1 MTVHIPAL
9 RSAILEHALF
19 TSVFDRTSYEAIYSR
34 IGAMLDIAKTYIDK
48 VVSDPN
54 HAPET
59 VQAVIDQ
66 AVTTLNSH
74 LSGINLPWVPDED
87 EVPFWRG
94 LSIDARIQLELY
106 AEYATNFRPLVEP
119 IVVEEVGDDDED
131 EYIGNDPHDYR
142 TDDTSLLETRTPN
155 PPAPSQGCC

>member
-1 MTVHIPAL
+1 MTTHIPAL

-19 TSVFDRTSYEAIYSR
+19 TSAFDRTSYEAIYSR
-34 IGAMLDIAKTYIDK
+34 LGALLDITKTYIDK

-66 AVTTLNSH
+66 ATTTLAGQVFN
-74 LSGINLPWVPDED
+74 INLPWIIDTD

-94 LSIDARIQLELY
+94 LVESARVQLEMY
-106 AEYATNFRPLVEP
+106 AEYAPKSQIYLGTT
-119 IVVEEVGDDDED
+119 
-131 EYIGNDPHDYR
+131 
-142 TDDTSLLETRTPN
+142 TDMLLEDDGTDILEQPVEADPAN
-155 PPAPSQGCC
+155 PPAPTQGCC